1 MVMSVE
7 PETHGVPIPRA
18 TTAAWEVIPP
28 RAVITPCEACIP
40 PISSGEVSLRIKITF
55 SPLAAQASA
64 SSALN
69 TARPTAA
76 PGEAG
81 KPVAITCFLA
91 FGSSIGCNNWS
102 NWSAPTR
109 MIASSWVT
117 KPSST
122 ISTAIRT
129 AAAAVLLPLRHCS
142 IHNLP
147 CSMVNSIS
155 CISL

>member
-1 MVMSVE
+1 MSVE
-7 PETHGVPIPRA
+7 PETQGVPIPRA

-28 RAVITPCEACIP
+28 RAVITPWEACIP
-40 PISSGEVSLRIKITF
+40 PISSGEVSLRIRITF
-55 SPLAAQASA
+55 SPLPAHSSA

-81 KPVAITCFLA
+81 RPVAITFFSA
-91 FGSSIGCNNWS
+91 FGSSIGCNSWS

-109 MIASSWVT
+109 IIASSLVSI
-117 KPSST
+117 PSSY
-122 ISTAIRT
+122 ISTAILT
-129 AAAAVLLPLRHCS
+129 AAAAVLLPLRHCNIQS
-142 IHNLP
+142 LP